1 MTTSIELTQK
11 KPEVKPRSIAKYL
24 TLAIRTA
31 DLPCLVVGGGRVGTR
46 KAITL
51 CRAGAK
57 VTVLSPEISPQ
68 LQKFVHRGQIEWRE
82 SQYTPSQISGFRL
95 VVAAT
100 ADPLLNIQIGQDAET
115 EGIFSCVASSADSTS
130 VIFPAVCSQGDLTIA
145 VHSQGRNCRRSKA
158 VRNRIAVLFS
168 SRKCTPRQNA
178 PQLLLEDVQQR
189 QFSENDPTCPD
200 EMDARWRESPGRG
213 KVTIVG
219 AGPGASDLISLR
231 GYHALQSADAI
242 LIDQLIPPNF
252 LEDLGISATNKL
264 IQWLGSGDSHWTQKE
279 INRWLVAAA
288 EQGRTVV
295 RLKGGD
301 PFVFGRGD
309 SEIESLENHRI
320 PWEVIPGASSATAVL
335 TSAGLPLT
343 RHGQGRSFTV
353 TTARIEGGRVSES
366 LPRADS
372 LVILMGISV
381 LDQVLSRLTTDG
393 WSPETPAAI
402 VERGTLAWERQ
413 ISGPLSRLSELAQ
426 RANVASPALVVIG
439 EAARAIAAFRRWP
452 TILFTG
458 LDPTSFRTLGNVLH
472 WPAQAIVSNPEG
484 CNRLPRTFASLN
496 RGEIDWAIFT
506 DKLAVQAFWTAAA
519 DQRLDARLMHNVKIA
534 ALGTE
539 TVRRL
544 EQCGLCADVVITEG
558 DIRQTATQL
567 GELPRKGVLIVQ
579 GSHTPRGLCSQLE
592 EAGAA
597 VNQLILH
604 RLVPHPELGR
614 PLPAHNVIYFVS
626 PAGVRSYAEAY
637 GKNAFQRE
645 VWCLGEATQKTL
657 AAYGVQA
664 IVVRPTPLSL
674 LGLTRKV
681 PSLSGRGLG

>member
-1 MTTSIELTQK
+1 
-11 KPEVKPRSIAKYL
+11 
-24 TLAIRTA
+24 
-31 DLPCLVVGGGRVGTR
+31 
-46 KAITL
+46 
-51 CRAGAK
+51 
-57 VTVLSPEISPQ
+57 
-68 LQKFVHRGQIEWRE
+68 
-82 SQYTPSQISGFRL
+82 
-95 VVAAT
+95 
-100 ADPLLNIQIGQDAET
+100 
-115 EGIFSCVASSADSTS
+115 
-130 VIFPAVCSQGDLTIA
+130 
-145 VHSQGRNCRRSKA
+145 
-158 VRNRIAVLFS
+158 
-168 SRKCTPRQNA
+168 
-178 PQLLLEDVQQR
+178 
-189 QFSENDPTCPD
+189 
-200 EMDARWRESPGRG
+200 
-213 KVTIVG
+213 
-219 AGPGASDLISLR
+219 
-231 GYHALQSADAI
+231 
-242 LIDQLIPPNF
+242 
-252 LEDLGISATNKL
+252 
-264 IQWLGSGDSHWTQKE
+264 
-279 INRWLVAAA
+279 
-288 EQGRTVV
+288 
-295 RLKGGD
+295 
-301 PFVFGRGD
+301 
-309 SEIESLENHRI
+309 
-320 PWEVIPGASSATAVL
+320 
-335 TSAGLPLT
+335 
-343 RHGQGRSFTV
+343 
-353 TTARIEGGRVSES
+353 
-366 LPRADS
+366 

-604 RLVPHPELGR
+604 RLVPHPE
-614 PLPAHNVIYFVS
+614 
-626 PAGVRSYAEAY
+626 
-637 GKNAFQRE
+637 
-645 VWCLGEATQKTL
+645 
-657 AAYGVQA
+657 
-664 IVVRPTPLSL
+664 
-674 LGLTRKV
+674 
-681 PSLSGRGLG
+681 